1 MTTTSMPTAGTL
13 AAHVVCAAA
22 GIRDG
27 LRTAQF
33 YARDLANA
41 DGGTGQAAHN
51 PTFLSRLVGKLARLV
66 DRIFSLGA
74 DVSIRLFYPSW
85 RALPSPF
92 TPGIVRQVAEA
103 VRSNSLVHNP
113 LFNSYFFRAAIRIL
127 QHYCDPPFLI
137 LEHRVD
143 AARRKLSLMDN
154 SGAETQVLARILIAL
169 VENGAVAR
177 IGKARHAPFTEF
189 QGDPNVA
196 VFAIACTALLFAEE
210 GKPPVEI
217 DEDEFFGVTG
227 ALIAPRLGAIAS
239 LIAGGDEAGLAREL
253 EVLKT
258 MY

>member
-1 MTTTSMPTAGTL
+1 MPTAGTL
-13 AAHVVCAAA
+13 AAHAVCAAA
-22 GIRDG
+22 GVRDG

-41 DGGTGQAAHN
+41 DRGPDAA
-51 PTFLSRLVGKLARLV
+51 PSATFLSRVVGGLARLA
-66 DRIFSLGA
+66 DRLFSFGA

-85 RALPSPF
+85 RSLPSPF
-92 TPGIVRQVAEA
+92 TPGIVRQVADA
-103 VRSNSLVHNP
+103 VRSNSIVHNP

-127 QHYCDPPFLI
+127 KHYCDPPFLI

-143 AARRKLSLMDN
+143 AARRKLSLME
-154 SGAETQVLARILIAL
+154 SAGAETQVLARILIAL

-177 IGKARHAPFTEF
+177 IGKARHAPFTVF

-196 VFAIACTALLFAEE
+196 VFAIACAALLFAEE

-217 DEDEFFGVTG
+217 NEDAFFGVTG
-227 ALIAPRLGAIAS
+227 ALIAPRLGEIAT
-239 LIAGGDEAGLAREL
+239 LVAAGDEAGLAREL
-253 EVLKT
+253 DDLRS